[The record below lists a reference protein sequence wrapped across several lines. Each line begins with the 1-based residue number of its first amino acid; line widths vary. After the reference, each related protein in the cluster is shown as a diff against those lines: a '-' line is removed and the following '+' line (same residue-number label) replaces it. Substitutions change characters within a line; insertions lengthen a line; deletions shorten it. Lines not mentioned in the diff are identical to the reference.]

1 VTAVQATQP
10 SPLLV
15 LRNRRFLAL
24 WLAQVTTQVGANM
37 VLFGLTVQVF
47 GLTGLATSISV
58 LILTFLVPAVIFGAV
73 AGVYVDR
80 LDRRLILVS
89 TNLLRGLL
97 FVVLV
102 VFPNNLIAIYIVTAL
117 VATLTTFFGPAE
129 AAMIPAVV
137 PREQLLPANSLYIF
151 TLQASFFLGFALVGP
166 LVVNLA
172 GYVAVVLIVAV
183 SYFIG
188 SALCVLLPGQDPR
201 AAPEVVP
208 EATQPGSG
216 MVDEAGRALGEAGSA
231 VRTTFAQLAD
241 GMRYIFA
248 NHTIF
253 WPLTYLAVTA
263 SLIGVLG
270 VLGPGFATHVLG
282 LSERDFVV
290 VVLPLGVGLVMG
302 ILVLNVY
309 GRLFSRRRGIEG
321 GLIALGITL
330 LALSI
335 AQPLT
340 NTFSLGPV
348 ISLLSV
354 VIVVAFAAGVAYAFV
369 AVPAQTQLQEELPE
383 SVRGRVFGVLNM
395 LVSIA
400 SFLPI
405 IIVGPIADAVG
416 TPLVVQG
423 AAVVILL
430 VAAGSITRSQPT
442 APEEAFGQVGLVDA
456 VDPVALASRSLMQ
469 TLRLDVTHHAEPA
482 STAYLSSPVEPGRPG
497 PARRAVAESA
507 EPPAPSGGPEQLELL
522 DEKFEGGSN
531 ED

>member
-1 VTAVQATQP
+1 LTAVQAAQP
-10 SPLLV
+10 SPFLV

-73 AGVYVDR
+73 AGVYVDL

-97 FVVLV
+97 FLAIVIA
-102 VFPNNLIAIYIVTAL
+102 PDNLILIYVATAL

-137 PREQLLPANSLYIF
+137 PRDQLLPANSLYIF
-151 TLQASFFLGFALVGP
+151 TLQASFFLGFALLGP
-166 LVVNLA
+166 LLVNLA
-172 GYVAVVLIVAV
+172 GIVAQLVLVAV

-188 SALCVLLPGQDPR
+188 AGLCVFLPSQDPR
-201 AAPEVVP
+201 AVRAADE
-208 EATQPGSG
+208 QGG
-216 MVDEAGRALGEAGSA
+216 GIVDEAGRALGEAGSA
-231 VRTTFAQLAD
+231 VHATLAQLAD
-241 GMRYIFA
+241 GIRFIIA

-270 VLGPGFATHVLG
+270 VLGPSFATHVLG

-302 ILVLNVY
+302 ILLLNVY

-321 GLIALGITL
+321 GLVALGITL

-340 NTFSLGPV
+340 STFSLGPV

-383 SVRGRVFGVLNM
+383 GVRGRVFGVLNM

-405 IIVGPIADAVG
+405 IVVGPIADAVG
-416 TPLVVQG
+416 TPLVVQ
-423 AAVVILL
+423 ASAVVVLL
-430 VAAGSITRSQPT
+430 VAAGSITRVRT
-442 APEEAFGQVGLVDA
+442 TEGVEASAQVGLVDA
-456 VDPVALASRSLMQ
+456 ADPVALASRSLTQ
-469 TLRLDVTHHAEPA
+469 PTPLEFGEHPEPPA
-482 STAYLSSPVEPGRPG
+482 TAYLSSPVEPGRPG
-497 PARRAVAESA
+497 PAPRPE
-507 EPPAPSGGPEQLELL
+507 EPEHAEQLELL
-522 DEKFEGGSN
+522 DRTHN